1 MWSDRILARRNAWGL
16 AVSENNR
23 SVAVVGAG
31 LIGLSWATLFA
42 AHGRQVALTDPR
54 PDLREV
60 LDHSVPQFARTL
72 PGGPRD
78 PEEILGRIEVAP
90 DLEAAVAGAGV
101 VQENGPER
109 IDLKRELFARME
121 AVAPGDALILSSTS
135 GLMPTDLARDMT
147 TPGRLLVGHPF
158 NPPHVLPLVEIVP
171 GERTEQWAVD
181 AAVEFYRGLGKQP
194 VVLHKEMP
202 GFVANRLQSAIFKEC
217 VHLVLEGVVDVAELD
232 QVVTESL
239 GVRWSTQ
246 GPFQSMHL
254 GGGPGGLRHLFEHLG
269 PGMARRWK
277 SLGQPELTPETIE
290 TISSQVEERFR
301 GRGYEEMTEARDRA
315 QLAVLA
321 AREAAR
327 EEGSA

>member
-1 MWSDRILARRNAWGL
+1 M
-16 AVSENNR
+16 SENSR
-23 SVAVVGAG
+23 SVAVIGAG
-31 LIGLSWATLFA
+31 TIGLSWATVFA
-42 AHGRQVALTDPR
+42 AHGLQVRLTDPR
-54 PDLREV
+54 PDVRQV
-60 LDHSVPQFARTL
+60 LEESVRQFARTL

-78 PEEILGRIEVAP
+78 AEELLGRIEVAP
-90 DLEAAVAGAGV
+90 DLEAAVSGVDV

-109 IDLKRELFARME
+109 IELKRELFARVEE
-121 AVAPGDALILSSTS
+121 AAPAEALILSSTS
-135 GLMPTDLARDMT
+135 GLMPTELSRDMR

-181 AAVEFYRGLGKQP
+181 AAVEFYRGLGKKP
-194 VVLHKEMP
+194 VVLHREVP

-232 QVVTESL
+232 EVVTESIGL
-239 GVRWSTQ
+239 RWSTQ
-246 GPFQSMHL
+246 GPFESMHL

-269 PGMARRWK
+269 PGMSRRWK

-290 TISSQVEERFR
+290 TISGQVEERFR
-301 GRGYEEMTEARDRA
+301 DRRYDEMTEARDRA

-327 EEGSA
+327 GEGDG

>member
-1 MWSDRILARRNAWGL
+1 VG
-16 AVSENNR
+16 ER
-23 SVAVVGAG
+23 SVAVIGAG
-31 LIGLSWATLFA
+31 TIGLSWATLFA
-42 AHGRQVALTDPR
+42 AHGMSVRVQDPR
-54 PDLREV
+54 PDVGREV
-60 LDHSVPQFARTL
+60 AEAVRHYARTQ
-72 PGGPRD
+72 PQR
-78 PEEILGRIEVAP
+78 AP
-90 DLEAAVAGAGV
+90 DPQPLLDRIAVVDDVESAVAGVDV
-101 VQENGPER
+101 VQENAPER
-109 IDLKRELFARME
+109 LPLKQELFARIE
-121 AVAPGDALILSSTS
+121 AAAPGDALIASSTS
-135 GLMPTDLARDMT
+135 ALMPSDLAREMR
-147 TPGRLLVGHPF
+147 TPGRLLGGHPF
-158 NPPHVLPLVEIVP
+158 NPPEVLPLVEIVP

-217 VHLVLEGVVDVAELD
+217 VYLVLEGVVDVAELD

-301 GRGYEEMTEARDRA
+301 GRGYEEMTEVRDRA

-327 EEGSA
+327 EQGTA

>member
-1 MWSDRILARRNAWGL
+1 VNEQS
-16 AVSENNR
+16 R
-23 SVAVVGAG
+23 SVAVIGAG
-31 LIGLSWATLFA
+31 TIGLSWATLFSA
-42 AHGRQVALTDPR
+42 NGLTVRVQDPR
-54 PDLREV
+54 PDVDRV
-60 LDHSVPQFARTL
+60 LEQAVGQFARTL
-72 PGGPRD
+72 PGGARNPD
-78 PEEILGRIEVAP
+78 ELLERIEVAA
-90 DLEAAVAGAGV
+90 DLEAAVTGVDV

-109 IDLKRELFARME
+109 IDLKRELFARVE
-121 AVAPGDALILSSTS
+121 QAVPAEALILSSTS
-135 GLMPTDLARDMT
+135 GLMPSDLSRDMT

-194 VVLHKEMP
+194 VVLHKEVP

-232 QVVTESL
+232 QVVTESIGL
-239 GVRWSTQ
+239 RWSTQ
-246 GPFQSMHL
+246 GPFESMHL

-301 GRGYEEMTEARDRA
+301 DRSYEDMTGTRDRT

-327 EEGSA
+327 AEGGA